1 MNGSHEA
8 IGSTLG
14 PVACRACELF
24 EVCSLI
30 DALPI
35 SSGLQRCPT
44 LRTIARGEALYQAGA
59 AAQHV
64 YAIRKGVV
72 KSVMPTSDG
81 AKRVVAL
88 HVPGEVLGRE
98 SIARSR
104 HIHDVIAVTP
114 VMVCELPLKPYLR
127 PHAELAS
134 ARAAFERL
142 RIAKPASGA
151 RRGRRVR
158 ERLETFMAD
167 LGSRLRSR
175 GIDAEGFAF
184 EIRRRELA
192 ELLGVH
198 TQSLGRVVEGM
209 QPHKSICL
217 CGYKVVFQNVA

>member
-1 MNGSHEA
+1 MDGSHETV
-8 IGSTLG
+8 GCTLG

-24 EVCSLI
+24 DVCSRI

-44 LRTIARGEALYQAGA
+44 LRTIARGEALYHAGA

-72 KSVMPTSDG
+72 KSAVPTREG
-81 AKRVVAL
+81 RKRVVAL
-88 HVPGEVLGRE
+88 HVPGDVLGRE

-104 HIHDVIAVTP
+104 YTHEVVAVTP
-114 VMVCELPLKPYLR
+114 VMVCELPLEPYLR
-127 PHAELAS
+127 PNAELAP
-134 ARAAFERL
+134 ARAAFEQL
-142 RIAKPASGA
+142 RIAKPASSA
-151 RRGRRVR
+151 WKARRVR

-175 GIDAEGFAF
+175 GIDTEGFAF

-198 TQSLGRVVEGM
+198 TQSLGRVVENM
-209 QPHKSICL
+209 QPHKSIGL
-217 CGYKVVFQNVA
+217 YGYKVVFQKVA